1 MPLDQISS
9 PHLITKTGK
18 RTSSALIPLCQL
30 PARHG
35 VDSSE
40 SAGDEDLGQIE
51 GLESPG
57 CQGFSPTLLDHR
69 HMCHKIE
76 VERGVRHI
84 KMVLDPLPHSSNPM
98 LRVGGRGEAAS
109 SDASVYL
116 PTLAWTRSEGQG
128 MYELT
133 ALKRMEATKSYL
145 AQAEQVKGCSDQS
158 FEDCKAH
165 AFLKSTLER
174 CACLPWTL
182 SSQFSEFLS
191 APTNFCSPAQFR
203 SPFLFCHLCCTM
215 Y

>member
-1 MPLDQISS
+1 MPLDHISS
-9 PHLITKTGK
+9 PHLVTKTGK

-30 PARHG
+30 PARRG

-40 SAGDEDLGQIE
+40 SAGYEDLGQIE

-69 HMCHKIE
+69 HVCHKIE

-84 KMVLDPLPHSSNPM
+84 KMVLDPLPHSSDPV
-98 LRVGGRGEAAS
+98 LRVGDKGEAAS
-109 SDASVYL
+109 SEASVYL
-116 PTLAWTRSEGQG
+116 PTLASTRSEGPG
-128 MYELT
+128 LYELT

-165 AFLKSTLER
+165 AFLKLTLER
-174 CACLPWTL
+174 CSCLPWTL
-182 SSQFSEFLS
+182 SGILNVSSQFSDFLS
-191 APTNFCSPAQFR
+191 APVNFCSPAQFR
-203 SPFLFCHLCCTM
+203 SFF
-215 Y
+215 

>member
-1 MPLDQISS
+1 MPLDHISS
-9 PHLITKTGK
+9 PHLVTNTGK

-30 PARHG
+30 PARRD

-40 SAGDEDLGQIE
+40 SAGDEDLGHIE

-57 CQGFSPTLLDHR
+57 CQGFNPTLLDHR
-69 HMCHKIE
+69 HVCHKIE

-84 KMVLDPLPHSSNPM
+84 KMVLDPLPHSSDPV
-98 LRVGGRGEAAS
+98 LRVGDKGEAAS

-116 PTLAWTRSEGQG
+116 PTLASTRLQG
-128 MYELT
+128 PGLYELT

-165 AFLKSTLER
+165 AFLKLTLEK

-182 SSQFSEFLS
+182 SGILDVSSQFSEFLS
-191 APTNFCSPAQFR
+191 APINFCSPAQFR
-203 SPFLFCHLCCTM
+203 SLFLF
-215 Y
+215 